1 MSLSLC
7 FYSILNIFIGIKNA
21 LLIATLSLKFSTQI
35 IKLGVGK
42 ELFYLKYYWI
52 IKLFNKYSFEIYF
65 THFVFGLD
73 VIT

>member
-42 ELFYLKYYWI
+42 ELFYLNYWI
-52 IKLFNKYSFEIYF
+52 IKLFNKYSSEIYF